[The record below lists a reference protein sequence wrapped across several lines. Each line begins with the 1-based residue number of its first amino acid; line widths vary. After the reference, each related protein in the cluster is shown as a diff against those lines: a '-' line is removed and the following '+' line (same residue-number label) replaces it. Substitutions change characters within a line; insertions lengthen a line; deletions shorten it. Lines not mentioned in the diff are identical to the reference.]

1 MSALQSLL
9 VAVDLATRQRDA
21 ARQAL
26 LQAKAAVAAAQAQ
39 LEQLQGY
46 ANETSQRWGAHA
58 NTTLQPEVLF
68 HHVHFMGR
76 LEHAAG
82 LQGNV
87 VSDYEARVTEAQ
99 TLLVQA
105 ELRLASLQKVVE
117 SRRRAMELHQMRRD
131 QKQTDERAA
140 LQYRKTINDAS
151 VVE

>member
-26 LQAKAAVAAAQAQ
+26 LDAQAAQAAAQAQ

-46 ANETSQRWGAHA
+46 AQETSQRWGARPDA
-58 NTTLQPEVLF
+58 SMQPEVLF

-82 LQGNV
+82 LQCNV
-87 VSDYEARVTEAQ
+87 VADHEARVAHARAQ
-99 TLLVQA
+99 LVQA
-105 ELRLASLQKVVE
+105 ELRLASLQKVAD
-117 SRRRAMELHQMRRD
+117 SRRRAHALQQMRRE

-140 LQYRKTINDAS
+140 LQYRKAINDS
-151 VVE
+151 LVEE